1 MADSRHLDWLV
12 QDYIQNNERGLTKPI
27 GRVYSPLVYRAC
39 QAVSFLAVAIGIA
52 VSVKDPIVGV
62 LCLGTATVAA
72 LIGFIAYQAV
82 WRAVEI
88 AARNARAF
96 AKLMLLTGVDQQ
108 TRMAAVQKYMILRM
122 PLTAKQWYEKRY
134 PEALRVFVDNQQ
146 LPASKELK
154 VSQGSVFST
163 DGVIAVSSVKSAPES
178 AFEKPDMYLSL
189 PILNQIKMRALAAG
203 AGLLKETEQLM
214 LGQKVMRPVQWMCGV
229 LSDVVSRQIQSERVP
244 LSQSVVSTYER

>member
-1 MADSRHLDWLV
+1 MADKQYLDGLV

-39 QAVSFLAVAIGIA
+39 QTVSLSAVAIGIA

-72 LIGFIAYQAV
+72 LIGFIAYRAV
-82 WRAVEI
+82 WQAVEI

-96 AKLMLLTGVDQQ
+96 AKLMLLTGVDRQ

-122 PLTAKQWYEKRY
+122 PLTAKHWYEKRY
-134 PEALRVFVDNQQ
+134 PEALRAFVDNQQ
-146 LPASKELK
+146 TSTSKKTTVL
-154 VSQGSVFST
+154 QGSVFST
-163 DGVIAVSSVKSAPES
+163 GVIAADSVKSVPES
-178 AFEKPDMYLSL
+178 APEKPDMYLSL

-229 LSDVVSRQIQSERVP
+229 LSDVISRQVQSERVP

>member
-1 MADSRHLDWLV
+1 MADKQYLDGLV

-39 QAVSFLAVAIGIA
+39 QTVSLSAVAIGIA
-52 VSVKDPIVGV
+52 VSVRAPMTGV
-62 LCLGTATVAA
+62 LSLGIATVAA
-72 LIGFIAYQAV
+72 LIGFIVYRAV
-82 WRAVEI
+82 WQAVEI

-96 AKLMLLTGVDQQ
+96 AKLMLLTGVDRQ

-122 PLTAKQWYEKRY
+122 PLTAKHWYEKRY
-134 PEALRVFVDNQQ
+134 PEALRAFVDNQQ
-146 LPASKELK
+146 TSTSKKTTVL
-154 VSQGSVFST
+154 QGSVFST
-163 DGVIAVSSVKSAPES
+163 GVIAADSVKSVPES
-178 AFEKPDMYLSL
+178 APEKPDMYLSL

-229 LSDVVSRQIQSERVP
+229 LSDVISRQVQPERVP